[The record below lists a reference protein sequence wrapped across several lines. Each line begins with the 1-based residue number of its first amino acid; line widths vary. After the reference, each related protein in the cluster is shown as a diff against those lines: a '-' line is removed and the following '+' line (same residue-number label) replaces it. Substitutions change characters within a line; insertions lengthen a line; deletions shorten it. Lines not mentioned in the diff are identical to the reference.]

1 MNLACYLFT
10 IYFQIF
16 SLTCFPWV
24 KTSDFIPIFL
34 NNSHFSFHTFFWVR
48 KILIIHQI
56 SMLLWEEG
64 VWGEVSTLRYI
75 LKRGT
80 LPQVV
85 VMQINHLIVVCD
97 RF

>member
-1 MNLACYLFT
+1 
-10 IYFQIF
+10 
-16 SLTCFPWV
+16 
-24 KTSDFIPIFL
+24 
-34 NNSHFSFHTFFWVR
+34 
-48 KILIIHQI
+48 
-56 SMLLWEEG
+56 MLLWEEG

-80 LPQVV
+80 LPQVG